1 MVEAPRVEIPPALM
15 KKFGFDI
22 PGRIQRRHVIKAAVL
37 ALRKEI
43 ARQGLTLR
51 RARRRRWVF
60 EMADG
65 EQMDITSIEVR
76 ALPTPHGQAA

>member
-1 MVEAPRVEIPPALM
+1 MAEFM
-15 KKFGFDI
+15 KKFGVDI
-22 PGRIQRRHVIKAAVL
+22 PGRILRRHVVKAAVL
-37 ALRKEI
+37 ALRREL
-43 ARQGLTLR
+43 ARQGLTLK

-65 EQMDITSIEVR
+65 EPMDITSIEVR